1 MPLEDEGLIDNTLER
16 NHTSL
21 AFGIDLS
28 FPVIRGNGWEMTGHN
43 HRAWLFTANEAWG
56 SDSDFSQ
63 AYVSTRWNLAM
74 GERWKLL
81 LRGEVGY
88 SDALVSES
96 DLEVEDQLINLSVT
110 DLPNLYRFKAGGST
124 SVRGYGFERLSNNG
138 IGSNNIV
145 TASAELEML
154 IRPNWSIAAFVDV
167 GNAFND
173 WGEMDLKKGMGAGVR
188 WYSIAGAVRVDIAKA
203 LDLPDEPW
211 RIHFTI
217 GTNLL

>member
-1 MPLEDEGLIDNTLER
+1 
-16 NHTSL
+16 
-21 AFGIDLS
+21 
-28 FPVIRGNGWEMTGHN
+28 
-43 HRAWLFTANEAWG
+43 
-56 SDSDFSQ
+56 
-63 AYVSTRWNLAM
+63 M

-188 WYSIAGAVRVDIAKA
+188 WYTIAGAVRVDIAKA